1 MDKKYGDFKLWTVD
15 EKDYVLPDIVRLDN
29 GDALLEMELKQ
40 RILKL
45 KVNIEKCGSFQKLE
59 EMGGNPT
66 QTFLKKTRNLLRNF
80 LFMYQVENLLTT
92 VEDIQSAIKC
102 VNECDAI
109 FSLVEKASWNNIL
122 DYAQQMRNTLVDQV
136 FTRSIQCN
144 TLEKTA

>member
-1 MDKKYGDFKLWTVD
+1 MKAASASKKKGV
-15 EKDYVLPDIVRLDN
+15 
-29 GDALLEMELKQ
+29 
-40 RILKL
+40 
-45 KVNIEKCGSFQKLE
+45 
-59 EMGGNPT
+59 
-66 QTFLKKTRNLLRNF
+66 LKKTRNLLRNF